1 MAQIDYRYGRSG
13 LCPSARPVPPA
24 VELYRNER
32 LGIAGATCGEIAR
45 LTVAELEAEF
55 GPAEIKRSLRS
66 FVSSL
71 RTSVE
76 QAALWGEVVFKPF
89 FDGSRGVGAQC
100 LTPDCYTLDRFGPD
114 GTPAEAEFR
123 SEIRCGDRVYARTER
138 HVLEGG
144 KCTVTNSVRVHELRT
159 GRSYQGRLSDLPEWE
174 PLSPKVVFENVSRPL
189 FAVFSLPAGADGD
202 GRGEPVFSRGIKL
215 IMECEKQLDRLLW
228 EYEGGELAIDAS
240 YDAFRTGRDGKP
252 ELPRGNERLWR
263 TNMLD
268 SCSSQ
273 SELMKI
279 FAPQLRDGSYLR
291 GLNRLLMHYE
301 DAVGLSRGTFSDP
314 VAEPR
319 TAAEILSTERRTFSL
334 VADVRRALIRALGD
348 LCGALSDVCRLYG
361 LGTRC
366 SLAVKC
372 GDGVTEAGDETNA
385 EYAES
390 ADETGGPA
398 EIALG
403 RFRRAL
409 TGEGRI

>member
-45 LTVAELEAEF
+45 LTVSELEAEF
-55 GPAEIKRSLRS
+55 HPAEISRSLRG

-71 RTSVE
+71 RTCVE
-76 QAALWGEVVFKPF
+76 QACLWGEVVFKPWF
-89 FDGSRGVGAQC
+89 AGGMGVGVQC
-100 LTPDCYTLDRFGPD
+100 LIPDSYTLGRFASD

-123 SEIRCGDRVYARTER
+123 SEARRGDRVYVRTER
-138 HVLEGG
+138 HVLERG

-174 PLSPKVVFENVSRPL
+174 GLSVKAVFENVSRPL
-189 FAVFSLPAGADGD
+189 FAVFSLPSGADGD
-202 GRGEPVFSRGIKL
+202 GRGEAVFSRGIKL
-215 IMECEKQLDRLLW
+215 IRECEKQLDRLLW

-273 SELMKI
+273 SELLKI

-314 VAEPR
+314 LAEPR
-319 TAAEILSTERRTFSL
+319 TAAEVLSTERRTFSL
-334 VADVRRALIRALGD
+334 VADVRRALIFALGD
-348 LCGALSDVCRLYG
+348 LCEALNDLCRVYR
-361 LGTRC
+361 LGMRC
-366 SLAVKC
+366 TLTVKS
-372 GDGVTEAGDETNA
+372 GDGVIEAGDGKTET
-385 EYAES
+385 YS
-390 ADETGGPA
+390 GCADDGGGPP

-403 RFRRAL
+403 CITRS
-409 TGEGRI
+409 GSGDGRL